1 MLILDNQIDKFH
13 APVTFVHR
21 GGKLCPTMSPKMVHR
36 MCDRNL
42 VLQTNYRRIWR
53 VWVWLSDIS
62 MKDAIWISNN
72 AIRQSRLSRR
82 SETPFAFRAN
92 ATLYQTLTLISAAM
106 DLSRKWYRRVFFL
119 SPLLLCSE
127 FFSLPAANLISHAAK
142 CALLVGKGCSIPPLV
157 IHQSFTF

>member
-72 AIRQSRLSRR
+72 AIRQARLSRR
-82 SETPFAFRAN
+82 SR
-92 ATLYQTLTLISAAM
+92 TLCVSCECYLVPDTYAYQCCDGSITEVIQTC
-106 DLSRKWYRRVFFL
+106 F
-119 SPLLLCSE
+119 
-127 FFSLPAANLISHAAK
+127 FFSPPFCFAASFSCFLQQTSSHMQLNAP
-142 CALLVGKGCSIPPLV
+142 CLSEKGAQFPR
-157 IHQSFTF
+157 